1 MYLVSKRSRSNVV
14 NTTTQTKKEKEKERE
29 EKNNNNIAGF
39 LLCLISQELSSEPRK
54 KWDRF
59 SEIGSV

>member
-14 NTTTQTKKEKEKERE
+14 NTTTQMKKEKEKERE
-29 EKNNNNIAGF
+29 EKNNTAGF
-39 LLCLISQELSSEPRK
+39 LLSLISQELSSEPRK